1 MKGNT
6 IVKAL
11 ASACAGVLL
20 VACTDQVTSP
30 EDGATQGASASV
42 VTAVVPDNFVIQAP
56 LDPFFI
62 NQPGDLMMRSDAR
75 TDFAIQRLQVDPGPP
90 GFWHTHPGPTFG
102 IVEQGRVM
110 ITRYSKKEGCVS
122 TVYGPGEPAGQTY
135 VEVAGEV
142 HRATVLGPVAAVEYK
157 ARFYIPLGGALGSP
171 ANDPGCS

>member
-11 ASACAGVLL
+11 ALACAGVLL

-30 EDGATQGASASV
+30 EEDAATQGASASV
-42 VTAVVPDNFVIQAP
+42 IAAVVPDNFVIQAP
-56 LDPFFI
+56 IDPFFI
-62 NQPGDLMMRSDAR
+62 NQPGDLMMRSDAQ

-110 ITRYSKKEGCVS
+110 ITRYTKKEGCVS
-122 TVYGPGEPAGQTY
+122 TVYGPDEDAGQTY
-135 VEVAGEV
+135 IETAGEV
-142 HRATVLGPVAAVEYK
+142 HRATVLGPDTAVEYK
-157 ARFYIPLGGALGSP
+157 VRFNTPAGAPFATP
-171 ANDPGCS
+171 AADPGC